1 MFDRSV
7 DGGDGNN
14 DVYGFLFCAGD
25 YVPWHS
31 YAVLG
36 FEIDEFR
43 RHIAERRRMRVR
55 MGGVM

>member
-7 DGGDGNN
+7 DGGDGND
-14 DVYGFLFCAGD
+14 DVCGFLFRAGD

-31 YAVLG
+31 NAVLG

-43 RHIAERRRMRVR
+43 RHIHERRRR